1 MSEIFDFRQVQQAP
15 ETPHFRACCY
25 GSVEILRD
33 IAKSVSEGGAGPEA
47 VMQKVSDA
55 TQRLPITVTTQDAAE
70 LTAAFKGLR
79 DAMASKTGFSEAQG
93 AVAVSEAVVT
103 LHVKAAEAGAHPTP
117 QQSQELGELAMRLN
131 TLAKDHVGSS
141 GGNQVLSEVQARTEV
156 FIKQAQEANPLF
168 GLSMASAVTPEVK
181 PQPSEPA
188 AKAAW
193 YETTKESPV
202 EGKPSVAQELSR
214 NVDNGYKERAPE
226 PAKEAV
232 NKVAKTA
239 RSEVNAEQYKRTNEA
254 QADRVETVAQ
264 RQSAPVENSLV
275 ASVAKIASLPSSSPA
290 PAPQQANVVPS
301 PAAARSVSSST
312 QSSAYSVSQN
322 ASDRAQSGGVAS
334 AAGRTGAGLSSSR
347 VVTPSATWSTTTV
360 QRVAQGRSSVA
371 STPGRTGA
379 GSSSARVVTP
389 SAIRSTATVQRVAQ
403 NRSGEARVVS
413 ASKNVA
419 PLPGNRATGR
429 TGQVVRPNSVKPP
442 GEQLSQRAVRRA
454 QPSAG
459 VKVGRD
465 KVASTISPE
474 GRAVV
479 TGRPVIASPVQRISA
494 MLANLRALSPK
505 ELSTIKIERYGQP
518 KDLQVALA
526 IRARA
531 HKIVERVK
539 ALPLKDILK
548 IKGIGSEA
556 KLGKDRVA
564 LSPREMLARR
574 EVRFLIR
581 DLAARLQSFLN
592 PRSMLYKRVI
602 SEMTLADLERLVSI
616 LGGNRAVK
624 GLRKKLKAGE
634 VTQVFEAD
642 ISNSFLSQLASAA
655 SGASA
660 GGNGGGSDEPSAS
673 TEGAGAEASTET
685 TEEAT
690 LVADGAVPTATLST
704 FIMKEE
710 TVGNSM

>member
-1 MSEIFDFRQVQQAP
+1 MGEFEFDFKQVQQAP
-15 ETPHFRACCY
+15 ETAHFRACCY
-25 GSVEILRD
+25 GSVEILRG
-33 IAKSVSEGGAGPEA
+33 IAAAVIEGRAGPEA
-47 VMQKVSDA
+47 VMQQVSDA
-55 TQRLPITVTTQDAAE
+55 TQRLPTTVTTQDAAE
-70 LTAAFKGLR
+70 LTAAFNGLR

-117 QQSQELGELAMRLN
+117 QQSQELGELALRLN
-131 TLAKDHVGSS
+131 TLAKDHGGCS
-141 GGNQVLSEVQARTEV
+141 GGSQVLSEVQARTEV

-188 AKAAW
+188 AKSAW

-202 EGKPSVAQELSR
+202 EGKPWVAQELPK
-214 NVDNGYKERAPE
+214 NVETGYKERAPE
-226 PAKEAV
+226 PTKETV
-232 NKVAKTA
+232 NEVAKTA
-239 RSEVNAEQYKRTNEA
+239 RSEGNAEQDKRTSAA
-254 QADRVETVAQ
+254 QADRVEPVAQ

-290 PAPQQANVVPS
+290 PAPAPQQANVAPS

-322 ASDRAQSGGVAS
+322 ASDRAPSGGVAS
-334 AAGRTGAGLSSSR
+334 AAGRTGADSSF
-347 VVTPSATWSTTTV
+347 
-360 QRVAQGRSSVA
+360 
-371 STPGRTGA
+371 
-379 GSSSARVVTP
+379 ARVVTP
-389 SAIRSTATVQRVAQ
+389 SAMRSTATVQRVAQ
-403 NRSGEARVVS
+403 GRSGEARVVS

-429 TGQVVRPNSVKPP
+429 AGQVVRPNSVKPP
-442 GEQLSQRAVRRA
+442 GEQLAQRGARRA
-454 QPSAG
+454 QTQAG

-465 KVASTISPE
+465 KATATISPE
-474 GRAVV
+474 GRGVV

-592 PRSMLYKRVI
+592 PRSMLYKRVM